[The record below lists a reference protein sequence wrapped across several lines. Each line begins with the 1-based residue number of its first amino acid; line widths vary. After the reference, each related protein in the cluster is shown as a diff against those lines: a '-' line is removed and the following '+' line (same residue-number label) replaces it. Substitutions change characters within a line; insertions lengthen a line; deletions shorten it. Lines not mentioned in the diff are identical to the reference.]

1 MVEILMGEAR
11 RYLHAGRMLV
21 TGERL
26 TGGRAR
32 DVGARRYRTRW
43 TQWLRPQARAIEAMR
58 VLASGSVA
66 LQSTGWLSIDFRGG
80 CRAQ

>member
-26 TGGRAR
+26 T
-32 DVGARRYRTRW
+32 
-43 TQWLRPQARAIEAMR
+43 ARASPGRWGSQVPYTVDTVVETTG
-58 VLASGSVA
+58 ASN
-66 LQSTGWLSIDFRGG
+66 
-80 CRAQ
+80 